1 MNRGE
6 NSDKQKQ
13 GQLEA
18 LQDMIDGKKISL
30 KTPNSPKKQGP
41 FNYGSASPKGKSWRS
56 EAIEN
61 REKAHKY
68 KYKLKQ
74 CEKKL
79 LSMKASK
86 KKKKKTHKGGCGLM
100 KGGGKDNIKSTGKNN
115 PETGK

>member
-41 FNYGSASPKGKSWRS
+41 FNYGSASPKGKS
-56 EAIEN
+56 
-61 REKAHKY
+61 
-68 KYKLKQ
+68 
-74 CEKKL
+74 
-79 LSMKASK
+79 
-86 KKKKKTHKGGCGLM
+86 
-100 KGGGKDNIKSTGKNN
+100 
-115 PETGK
+115 